1 MSQTMMKIPSVRYQ
15 EQLAQGTLTTDQD
28 QSSALPYL
36 DQLVTA
42 LSRPCVLTS
51 YKGVMVWR
59 YEDGEPEPRGL
70 YLHGPVGRG
79 KSMLM
84 QLVFDSVVFQEKR
97 RVHFHPF
104 LDELH
109 HRLHKAKP
117 EVNVDVMLYIASN
130 IAVESRLLC
139 FDEFF
144 IDHIADGM
152 LLGRLLDA
160 LFQCGV
166 TLCATSNWDTENLFK
181 GGYNRASFLPLLK
194 VITSH
199 VEPLDLS
206 SGADWRRKGGAL
218 ASLKGGS
225 PEEDFFQLTQTRPSA
240 TRMTLGRHDLALCGK
255 KKGICWF
262 DFRELCVRNLGAAD
276 YMDLAK
282 TATTVMISGIPDL
295 RHNVADSA
303 SRFVILVDMLYES
316 RIPLRLYSDLEF
328 DELCPEGPVAFEFR
342 RAVSRCHELMR
353 LNGVV

>member
-1 MSQTMMKIPSVRYQ
+1 MSQPSHPLPSQCYRDK
-15 EQLAQGTLTTDQD
+15 LAQGSLASDQD
-28 QSSALPYL
+28 QAAALPIL
-36 DQLVTA
+36 DDLVTA
-42 LSRPCVLTS
+42 LGRRCVLTA
-51 YKGVMVWR
+51 YKGVLVWR
-59 YEDGEPEPRGL
+59 YEDGASEPKGL
-70 YLHGPVGRG
+70 YMHGPVGRG

-84 QLVFDSVVFQEKR
+84 QLVFDSVPFPEKR

-117 EVNVDVMLYIASN
+117 EVNVDIMLYIASN
-130 IAVESRLLC
+130 IARESRLLC

-166 TLCATSNWDTENLFK
+166 TLCATSNWDIDNLFK

-194 VITSH
+194 VIKSR

-206 SGADWRRKGGAL
+206 SGADWRRQGGPL

-225 PEEDFFQLTQTRPSA
+225 AADEFLLLTDTTPNA
-240 TRMTLGRHDLALCGK
+240 TKIKLGRHDVAVRGQ
-255 KKGICWF
+255 KGGLYWL
-262 DFRELCVRNLGAAD
+262 DFPELCVRNLGAAD
-276 YMDLAK
+276 YMDLARM
-282 TATTVMISGIPDL
+282 ATTVMISGIPDL
-295 RHNVADSA
+295 RYNIADAA
-303 SRFVILVDMLYES
+303 SRFVILVDLLYES
-316 RIPLRLYSDLEF
+316 RIPLRLYSEFEF
-328 DELCPEGPVAFEFR
+328 DQLCPEGPVAFEFR

-353 LNGVV
+353 LNATF

>member
-1 MSQTMMKIPSVRYQ
+1 MSQTTKIKPSERYQ
-15 EQLAQGTLTTDQD
+15 EQLTDGLLTRDED
-28 QSSALPYL
+28 QSCALPYL
-36 DQLVTA
+36 DSLVES
-42 LSRPCVLTS
+42 LSRPVVLS
-51 YKGVMVWR
+51 AHKGVMVWR
-59 YEDGEPEPRGL
+59 YEDGAAEPRGL

-84 QLVFDSVVFQEKR
+84 QSVFDSVPFEEKR

-117 EVNVDVMLYIASN
+117 DVSVDVMLYIASN
-130 IAVESRLLC
+130 IATESRLLC

-166 TLCATSNWDTENLFK
+166 TLCATSNWEPDNLFK

-194 VITSH
+194 IIKKH

-206 SGADWRRKGGAL
+206 AGADWRRKGGPT
-218 ASLKGGS
+218 ASIKGGS
-225 PEEDFFQLTQTRPSA
+225 AEADFFQLTQSRPDPGKLA
-240 TRMTLGRHDLALCGK
+240 LGRHEILVRGNRDGLY
-255 KKGICWF
+255 WF
-262 DFRELCVRNLGAAD
+262 DFSELCVRSLGAAD
-276 YMDLAK
+276 YMVLCQK
-282 TATTVMISGIPDL
+282 ATTVMISAIPDL
-295 RHNVADSA
+295 RANVADSA
-303 SRFVILVDMLYES
+303 SRFVILVDLLYES
-316 RIPLRLYSDLEF
+316 RIPLRLYSELEF

-342 RAVSRCHELMR
+342 RAASRCHELMR
-353 LNGVV
+353 LNCSM